1 VGAASRARST
11 LRVPRAQRRS
21 SRGWFLIATI
31 DKEVRMLVANRR
43 TPLWRIT
50 TTFSLFAALGIALA
64 SVTGCTSGKK
74 SQSKSSE
81 ITSEKKAAAPPAA
94 TSSRHASYGVS
105 WMNGSTAAEGTYR
118 VAYVMQ
124 GTAPLVIDDETTG
137 FQPASGTAGAV
148 DAARAEKIRS
158 YLMMSPIRAIIG
170 NPSDMVMGLTYDGIM
185 KEGGKPLFTYAY
197 DRDEE
202 IAGLKGQH
210 VTVKTAKSGATE
222 LELVL
227 SKDYPFP
234 LYVKE
239 HTGTEPLQIFL
250 KDRQ

>member
-1 VGAASRARST
+1 MS
-11 LRVPRAQRRS
+11 
-21 SRGWFLIATI
+21 
-31 DKEVRMLVANRR
+31 VANRR
-43 TPLWRIT
+43 SPFWRIT
-50 TTFSLFAALGIALA
+50 TSRSLLAAFGILLA
-64 SVTGCTSGKK
+64 FVPGCASEKK
-74 SQSKSSE
+74 SSGSKSSSV
-81 ITSEKKAAAPPAA
+81 TSEKTAA
-94 TSSRHASYGVS
+94 TPAPQSAHQASYGVS
-105 WMNGSTAAEGTYR
+105 WMNGSTTAEGTYSL
-118 VAYVMQ
+118 AYAMQ
-124 GTAPLVIDDETTG
+124 NGAPLVIDTQTTG
-137 FQPASGTAGAV
+137 FKPASGTGDAG
-148 DAARAEKIRS
+148 DAARSQKIRS

-170 NPSDMVMGLTYDGIM
+170 DRTDFVMGMTYDGIVM
-185 KEGGKPLFTYAY
+185 EGGKPLFTYAY

-210 VTVKTAKSGATE
+210 LTVKTAKKATTE